1 MVRIGIGVGRW
12 PMVLAAWV
20 ALGLGACSP
29 SPQNT
34 NTGTNLT
41 GDTSETADTQLFG
54 DSTKTDTATGDG
66 GKTDSTSTGGAVVT
80 LTFDVD
86 DSANQSFGDGEIV
99 WTGSFSWDEKTNTIV
114 YATSWLPTDGPYPPL
129 YDDGPI
135 SAGGHERE
143 GAVKGDHIFTT
154 QVKFATSADVT
165 LEYGALNELGNWMW
179 VGKNGLLPLKK
190 GQSGVVAVP
199 GMKLP
204 KHGDL
209 DMKVTIDTSKL
220 HACCTAWAGKDYALY
235 IKGTMNMWTPIQLL
249 DDGQKGDD
257 KSGDGIATYVHKLN
271 LGKHDGG
278 LSVGEQVQFIFV
290 ATKGDQT
297 PDAGAEYKSPP
308 TTALTD
314 GVAAWTNTGE
324 GGAWESVPVI
334 LSKDSKGKVDNTAIV
349 VPTPKG
355 GTVECNPPCTDKQTC
370 EAGVCKDKAPT
381 TCNPECKLWEQCV
394 SGACEPAPV
403 TVTAVDPSKGD
414 TAGGTA
420 VTVTG
425 AHFAPT
431 AMVQFGGV
439 DATDIM
445 VEFGGNTLTC
455 KAPAH
460 AAGLV
465 DVTVKNANGQSGM
478 LKDAFSYQAPAAPT
492 ATLVPLGTSSTVAA
506 GQQWDLSALV
516 AIGTVTAAPGVTP
529 DLAVMLG
536 TGATGTDPD
545 KDGGQWTW
553 TAAQYDGEGKVGDEQ
568 WTSQMPALAKGNWLA
583 AAKVVYKATTLYS
596 ATLVVTAVDPA
607 DLPASVSGLSP
618 AFASVLGGSTLT
630 IQGTNLAAG
639 STVEFVPK
647 TGASASAVS
656 VTAVSGGLQVK
667 VPALPLGQVTV
678 AVTPPGKSALLLTD
692 ALTIA
697 PIATPKLQGDPA
709 KSFDGALK
717 VGTNDVATD
726 WGAGKNEL
734 KTLWVAYDAANL
746 YVGIAG
752 QCESTNAIVAYLDV
766 DYASGT
772 GAKSPSALSDN
783 AGLVDDAVSSV
794 LTVADTGIGLDFA
807 FASLGMQS
815 FTGLDLSKSTGAGW
829 RSLANAGDLGWLVG
843 DVAATAGVGL
853 EAVIPLKTLYPNG
866 IPAGGAQL
874 RIQVALGNASGGVFS
889 NAYLPEHKGATA
901 NQLGEFASI
910 PVFAVQP

>member
-1 MVRIGIGVGRW
+1 MVRIGKGGRRW
-12 PMVLAAWV
+12 STIVAVCA
-20 ALGLGACSP
+20 ALGMGACSTA
-29 SPQNT
+29 PQNN
-34 NTGTNLT
+34 NTGGNTL
-41 GDTSETADTQLFG
+41 GDTTGGSDIQLFG
-54 DSTKTDTATGDG
+54 DATKTDAVTGDG
-66 GKTDSTSTGGAVVT
+66 GKTDGTSTGGAVVT

-86 DSANQSFGDGEIV
+86 DSANQTFGDGEIV
-99 WTGSFSWDEKTNTIV
+99 WTGSFAWDDKTNTIV

-179 VGKNGLLPLKK
+179 VGPNGKLALKK

-204 KHGDL
+204 KHGSL
-209 DMKVTIDTSKL
+209 DMKVTLDTAKL
-220 HACCTAWAGKDYALY
+220 NACCTTWSGKDYALY
-235 IKGTMNMWTPIQLL
+235 LKGTMNMWTPIQLL
-249 DDGQKGDD
+249 DDGQKGDE
-257 KSGDGIATYVHKLN
+257 KAADGIVTYVHKLN
-271 LGKHDGG
+271 LGTHDGG
-278 LSVGEQVQFIFV
+278 LNAGEEVQFIFV

-297 PDAGAEYKSPP
+297 PDAGQEYKNS
-308 TTALTD
+308 TKAILD

-324 GGAWESVPVI
+324 GGAWESVPVV

-355 GTVECNPPCTDKQTC
+355 GTGACTPPCNDNQTC

-414 TAGGTA
+414 TAGGA
-420 VTVTG
+420 VVTVTG
-425 AHFAPT
+425 THFAPT
-431 AMVQFGGV
+431 ATVQFGGA

-445 VEFGGNTLTC
+445 VEFGGTTLTC
-455 KAPAH
+455 KTPPH

-465 DVTVKNANGQSGM
+465 DVVVKNANGQSGT
-478 LKDAFSYQAPAAPT
+478 LTDAFSYQAPAAPS
-492 ATLVPLGTSSTVAA
+492 ATLVPLGSTNLVAA

-553 TAAQYDGEGKVGDEQ
+553 TAAQYGGEGKAGDEQ
-568 WTSQMPALAKGNWLA
+568 WSAPMPALAKGNWLA
-583 AAKVVYKATTLYS
+583 AAKVVYKTTTVFS
-596 ATLVVTAVDPA
+596 ATLAVSAVDPA
-607 DLPASVSGLSP
+607 DLPASLTGLNP
-618 AFASVLGGSTLT
+618 TFASVLGGSTIL
-630 IQGTNLAAG
+630 IQGSNLAAG

-647 TGASASAVS
+647 TGAAAAAVS
-656 VTAVSGGLQVK
+656 VAAVAGGLQVQ
-667 VPALPLGQVTV
+667 VPALPLGLATV
-678 AVTPPGKSALLLTD
+678 AVTPPGKSALVLTD
-692 ALTIA
+692 ALTVA
-697 PIATPKLQGDPA
+697 PIATPKLAGDPA
-709 KSFDGALK
+709 KSFDNALK
-717 VGTNDVATD
+717 VGTNSLATD

-734 KTLWVAYDAANL
+734 TTLWVAYDAVNL

-766 DYASGT
+766 DYGSST
-772 GAKSPSALSDN
+772 GVKAPSALSDN
-783 AGLVDDAVSSV
+783 SGAVDDAVSNA
-794 LTVADTGIGLDFA
+794 LTVADTAIGLDFA

-815 FTGLDLSKSTGAGW
+815 FSDPDLGKSTGAGW
-829 RSLANAGDLGWLVG
+829 RSLANAADLGWLAGEVK
-843 DVAATAGVGL
+843 ATAGVGL
-853 EAVIPLKTLYPNG
+853 EAAMPLKTLYPNG
-866 IPAGGAQL
+866 IPAGGAVL
-874 RIQVALGNASGGVFS
+874 RIQVALGNGNGGFFS
-889 NAYLPEHKGATA
+889 NAYLPEHKGSTA
-901 NQLGEFASI
+901 GQLGEFASV
-910 PVFAVQP
+910 PVYVVQP